1 LTNETRHINIHAVL
15 QIKKDM
21 AGITLEVYELHAEF
35 CSICANPKRLRIMML
50 LGEGELSVG
59 AIAEDLGMPEHSVSQ
74 HLRLMKDR
82 NAVKARKDGRTVY
95 YSITNKKFLKGAR
108 LIREG
113 IIEEMQKIGR
123 KFN

>member
-1 LTNETRHINIHAVL
+1 
-15 QIKKDM
+15 
-21 AGITLEVYELHAEF
+21 
-35 CSICANPKRLRIMML
+35 ML